1 MTLGRRRIP
10 GAILNWSDFAVPV
23 YEFRCNSC
31 NIRKSVFVRS
41 VSQEPAPVCD
51 NCGGRDLS
59 RLVSAV
65 AHHRSIQDVW
75 AQSGLPDSPRPD
87 YYKDPRN
94 IGRWAD
100 NKFKEMGEE
109 MPSHV
114 KEMIDAA
121 RDGDL
126 PDSVSSLQPGL
137 KEV

>member
-1 MTLGRRRIP
+1 MTSGWATIL
-10 GAILNWSDFAVPV
+10 GAILNWSDFAVPI

-31 NIRKSVFVRS
+31 NTKQSVFVRR
-41 VSQEPAPVCD
+41 VSQKLTPVCD
-51 NCGGRDLS
+51 RCGSKDLS

-75 AQSGLPDSPRPD
+75 EQSGSPDSPGSD

-94 IGRWAD
+94 IGRWAE
-100 NKFKEMGEE
+100 NKFKEMGED
-109 MPSHV
+109 MPGHV
-114 KEMIDAA
+114 REMIDAA